1 MKNVNS
7 VQGMTS
13 FPSHLEQAAALGHV
27 KPFKRVGVYAS
38 IAVLGAYAVRLMN
51 STGAFGFQEKN
62 LMIIASALTLLMVI
76 PIIILN
82 IHSVSRL
89 HASNAT
95 TEHASGYAQ
104 SLRKEVRAWAVPVG
118 IVALVTILGWSAI
131 HSLDLY
137 KPIKSRAAQERVVT
151 MADA

>member
-38 IAVLGAYAVRLMN
+38 IAYAVQLMN